1 MNPATNALELASD
14 VVASADPISDL
25 SSRKNSVTHPCAVHG
40 DPMTHTTPP
49 PAETTSATPAVVE
62 TPAAP
67 ANDTVPGPPVPVLPP
82 VRVLPPVA
90 NDNAK
95 KPKHFLRNLYADGRV
110 EQMLVTAG
118 YDWKLI
124 PRSDRVSALW
134 VAWAFKAKLFDRD
147 DIAEACDLAPGRVRR
162 IIQVLR
168 DAAKPGT
175 VVA

>member
-1 MNPATNALELASD
+1 MNLA
-14 VVASADPISDL
+14 IKTL
-25 SSRKNSVTHPCAVHG
+25 
-40 DPMTHTTPP
+40 
-49 PAETTSATPAVVE
+49 AETTSATPAVVE

-67 ANDTVPGPPVPVLPP
+67 ANDTVPGS
-82 VRVLPPVA
+82 PVA

-95 KPKHFLRNLYADGRV
+95 KPSRFSSSLYAHGRV

-118 YDWKLI
+118 YDPTLI

-134 VAWAFKAKLFDRD
+134 VAWAYEANMFDSGD
-147 DIAEACDLAPGRVRR
+147 LAEACDLAPERVRR